1 MEMAERPPSSLERR
15 RRGGDGEEREQAW
28 GLGAAPR
35 GQVEEEAPLRRGS
48 PRRSGGVRHSG
59 EEEMGGM
66 RRSGMG
72 GVRRSGEEEM
82 DGRRA
87 ELSWQGVGRRAELTG
102 VDKIFG
108 SGLRISAGL
117 LKQPTVNRHHCRF
130 VLITGSDVVH

>member
-1 MEMAERPPSSLERR
+1 MTERPPSSLERR

-28 GLGAAPR
+28 GLGAAPQ

-48 PRRSGGVRHSG
+48 PRRSGGGCGVW
-59 EEEMGGM
+59 GG
-66 RRSGMG
+66 G
-72 GVRRSGEEEM
+72 
-82 DGRRA
+82 DGRHA
-87 ELSWQGVGRRAELTG
+87 ELGVGRRAELTG